1 MNLKGPDMGR
11 ILINPTGLKQLS
23 AYTHIAIGTGQTVV
37 HFAGQVAF
45 DPDGNLIGEGNLR
58 AQVIAC
64 MNNLKTA
71 MDAVDATWED
81 IVKRTVYATEL
92 GEPGTIARA
101 IAEVT
106 GDSQAPA
113 QTMVKVAG
121 LALPEL
127 LVEIEATAVIG

>member
-1 MNLKGPDMGR
+1 MGR
-11 ILINPTGLKQLS
+11 ILINPPGLKELG

-45 DPDGNLIGEGNLR
+45 DPEGNIVGEGDLR

-71 MDAVDATWED
+71 MDAVGATWED
-81 IVKRTVYATEL
+81 IVKRTVYATTL

-101 IAEVT
+101 IVEVT
-106 GDSQAPA
+106 GNVQAPA